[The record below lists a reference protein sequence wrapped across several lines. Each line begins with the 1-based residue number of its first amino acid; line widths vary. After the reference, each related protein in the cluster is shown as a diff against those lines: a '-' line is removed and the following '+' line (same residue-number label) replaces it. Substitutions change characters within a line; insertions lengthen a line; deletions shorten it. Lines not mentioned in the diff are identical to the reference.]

1 MSLDRENINLDKIES
16 EKVVMGN
23 GIPDEHIFYMRGQGT
38 ENVQSIIQQDLF
50 EDDDN
55 SSNDMLE
62 LLQFMRSN
70 SISLTDDQAK
80 GMFLLHEYGLDD
92 ISEFVLGVRPL
103 LTPQKT
109 YFDTINKITLADRIK
124 GTAKLD
130 KLLKAQVASPSQ
142 QVPNASDLQPKAMK
156 ESDLKR

>member
-1 MSLDRENINLDKIES
+1 MSLDRENINIDKIES

-92 ISEFVLGVRPL
+92 
-103 LTPQKT
+103 
-109 YFDTINKITLADRIK
+109 
-124 GTAKLD
+124 
-130 KLLKAQVASPSQ
+130 
-142 QVPNASDLQPKAMK
+142 
-156 ESDLKR
+156 